1 VADGSI
7 TLILTLSLL
16 IWSSPFIAKIIRIP
30 TPPVEIVLGSL
41 FGYIGL
47 IEHHDYFDMIAEIGF
62 LYLMF
67 LAGME
72 VNLKQILNSPR
83 SVINRS
89 LLFIVI
95 MSVLALLFGWLFSLS
110 AIITVS
116 LPLIS
121 IGLLASLFK
130 VYGKDQSWLQLA
142 IIVGVLGEIASI
154 AGLTILDA
162 ASTIGFGWELLLK
175 MSYLLAF
182 MAVIILLYRFLHLL
196 FWWYPELKTM
206 LMPRYDTSDQ
216 DIRLAMSLFFILI
229 AIMLTLK
236 LEVAL
241 GAFIAGVAISAFF
254 HHEKKLE
261 QKMSSL
267 GFGFLV
273 PLFFVHVGASFD
285 LSALALQ
292 GIISGAL
299 LITFL
304 MILMRVLAAFVLK
317 KHYGPRNA
325 LLAGISLSMP
335 LTLLIAVAT
344 IGYETH
350 LIDLLSYYKLILAS
364 LFEILISMVAIKLLH
379 DHHHSSEKSEGKD
392 TTPPK
397 INLAHS

>member
-1 VADGSI
+1 MANGSI

-16 IWSSPFIAKIIRIP
+16 IWSSPFIAKLIRVP
-30 TPPVEIVLGSL
+30 TPPIEIVMGSL

-47 IEHHDYFDMIAEIGF
+47 IGHHDYFDMIAEIGF

-72 VNLKQILNSPR
+72 VDLKQILNSPR
-83 SVINRS
+83 SLIKRS
-89 LLFIVI
+89 ILFIAI
-95 MSVLALLFGWLFSLS
+95 MSVLALLIGWLFSLS

-121 IGLLASLFK
+121 IGLLASLSK
-130 VYGKDQSWLQLA
+130 IYGKEQSWLRLA
-142 IIVGVLGEIASI
+142 FVVGVLGEIVSI

-175 MSYLLAF
+175 MSYLATF
-182 MAVIILLYRFLHLL
+182 MGVIFLIYRFLHLL
-196 FWWYPELKTM
+196 FWWYPELKTA
-206 LMPRYDTSDQ
+206 LMPKFDTSDQ
-216 DIRLAMSLFFILI
+216 DIRLAIALFFILI

-261 QKMSSL
+261 EKMSSL

-273 PLFFVHVGASFD
+273 PLFFIHVGASFD
-285 LSALALQ
+285 LSALALP
-292 GIISGAL
+292 GIVWGAL
-299 LITFL
+299 LITLL
-304 MILMRVLAAFVLK
+304 MILIRLLAAFVLR
-317 KHYGPRNA
+317 HIDGSRNA
-325 LLAGISLSMP
+325 LLVGMSLSMP

-350 LIDLLSYYKLILAS
+350 LIDILSYYQLILAS
-364 LFEILISMVAIKLLH
+364 LFEIVISMITIKLLQ
-379 DHHHSSEKSEGKD
+379 DRHSSQAAK
-392 TTPPK
+392 
-397 INLAHS
+397 